1 MISFLFKPK
10 AESDLNN
17 VNELEIFV
25 RWVPEKYPFKVSQ
38 TKHDFETKKF
48 KLFHFIITNPVL

>member
-25 RWVPEKYPFKVSQ
+25 WWVPEKYPFKVSQ
-38 TKHDFETKKF
+38 TKT
-48 KLFHFIITNPVL
+48 